1 LILVQKL
8 TSTGFAFGY
17 AVVPMIN
24 NLGLRYT
31 FVLIAGL
38 GEAVWGVGLLMIVF
52 GKPLRRASAQR
63 YWDLVAKTGAKAH

>member
-1 LILVQKL
+1 
-8 TSTGFAFGY
+8 
-17 AVVPMIN
+17 MIN